1 VTQFRMLL
9 PLLVV
14 GAGLMLFGLRKKVP
28 APGRSK
34 KPVLL
39 PPNLRAQARIIDAIN
54 LKEYPARTRLGAKG
68 QASFVKDWS
77 AANLRTTIAFLMP
90 HVRGAIADPKVGAP
104 FKARA
109 TWLLRAME
117 DFLRRP

>member
-1 VTQFRMLL
+1 MTQFKMLL

-14 GAGLMLFGLRKKVP
+14 AGGLMLLGLRKGLPVS
-28 APGRSK
+28 GRTK

-39 PPNLRAQARIIDAIN
+39 PPNQRAQARIIDAID
-54 LKEYPARTRLGAKG
+54 LKEYPARTRLGEKG

-77 AANLRTTIAFLMP
+77 EANLRTTIAFLMP
-90 HVRGAIADPKVGAP
+90 HVRGAIVDPKVGAP
-104 FKARA
+104 FKSRA
-109 TWLLRAME
+109 AWLLRAME